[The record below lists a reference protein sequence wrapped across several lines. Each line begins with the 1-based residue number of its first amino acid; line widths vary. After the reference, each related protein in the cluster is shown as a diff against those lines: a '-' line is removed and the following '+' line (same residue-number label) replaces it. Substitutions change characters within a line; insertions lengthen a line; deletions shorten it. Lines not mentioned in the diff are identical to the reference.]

1 MLVLRNVTKV
11 VVRACRERRSVFEA
25 ARHIER
31 SNESGRRSQR
41 RGIECGRNIRSI
53 QPRLHVSEHNY
64 SSRSKLSR
72 KRKPAGESFG
82 TAERALRQLSAV
94 SGRSGFRWVFGHLAR
109 GTGPGAARA
118 RCGPGAR
125 SADRVSTRDDAIC
138 QCQCFRKAER
148 NALEVGKQTLQ
159 LQHSQFT
166 NELCVS
172 IIVACA
178 VCSIIACIWLI
189 K

>member
-94 SGRSGFRWVFGHLAR
+94 SGRSGFRRVVGHLAR
-109 GTGPGAARA
+109 GPGLRERAAALER
-118 RCGPGAR
+118 GAR
-125 SADRVSTRDDAIC
+125 IASVLAMMQYV
-138 QCQCFRKAER
+138 
-148 NALEVGKQTLQ
+148 NANVFVTPSETL
-159 LQHSQFT
+159 S
-166 NELCVS
+166 
-172 IIVACA
+172 
-178 VCSIIACIWLI
+178 